1 VMGEYRPLRPSVKA
15 ANHLEITIFTPLQFA
30 VDPNLA
36 MFIEDP
42 HE

>member
-1 VMGEYRPLRPSVKA
+1 MREYCPVRAPVKP